1 MAFPGLFD
9 EVTDVHL
16 TAFTTGFKE
25 DIVVGAFT
33 GNHVYAYELHTSGL
47 TASLSGQEI
56 LLSDAQGNMLAKLE
70 APNMT
75 DASGRYST
83 LLTVPHEKFIFEWE
97 SAFGRQFCR
106 IKESASNAVLQVALY
121 WRLLVKIRMF

>member
-1 MAFPGLFD
+1 MRSANGGASSVAFPGMFD

-56 LLSDAQGNMLAKLE
+56 LFSDAQGHMLAKLE

-75 DASGRYST
+75 
-83 LLTVPHEKFIFEWE
+83 E

-106 IKESASNAVLQVALY
+106 IKESASNAVLQVALHGGF
-121 WRLLVKIRMF
+121 WLR